1 MENNIK
7 NAIPCPPIESNPSCS
22 CSIFFDAPCCSSC
35 FVVALD
41 VFAVAAAVA
50 VALVVPAVVLA
61 IVLLAAAV
69 AFDPCGSSSLSHSCT
84 LYRGSRS
91 ETKNIN
97 MGILRFGAFCYG
109 KLVEGA
115 LFMKAP
121 AKGSKSCKVH
131 FRGPQVQGVK

>member
-1 MENNIK
+1 M
-7 NAIPCPPIESNPSCS
+7 
-22 CSIFFDAPCCSSC
+22 F

-50 VALVVPAVVLA
+50 VALIVPAVVLA

-69 AFDPCGSSSLSHSCT
+69 AFDPCDSSSLSHSCT
-84 LYRGSRS
+84 FMYQGSRN

-97 MGILRFGAFCYG
+97 MRILRFGAFCYG

-121 AKGSKSCKVH
+121 AKGSESCKVH